1 MEGILICLY
10 TVCKYIVYIKAS
22 FTSMYLCHNYIVH
35 LGLLSVSVNVVTVT
49 VVHATSRWQLQ
60 MWDAQEV
67 KQSDSQVN
75 SCWENRNLWLVIEQ
89 ASVGTGR
96 VTVAVIKQTLH
107 QASTK
112 NRNRWFSLMVKSL
125 HSCFSYQCLYQSE
138 IKEAIQ
144 TGLHWWLRGLF
155 LYTNQSDEISPLL
168 CFSPVLICCQGISK
182 T

>member
-1 MEGILICLY
+1 MTDVRCSGSE
-10 TVCKYIVYIKAS
+10 TV
-22 FTSMYLCHNYIVH
+22 
-35 LGLLSVSVNVVTVT
+35 
-49 VVHATSRWQLQ
+49 
-60 MWDAQEV
+60 
-67 KQSDSQVN
+67 SDSQVN

-144 TGLHWWLRGLF
+144 TGLHWWLGMTQRPFSLHKSVWWNLPSAVF
-155 LYTNQSDEISPLL
+155 FPCVNLL
-168 CFSPVLICCQGISK
+168 PGYLKNLMDRERDFHYCNIIF
-182 T
+182 